1 MATAVRLSLG
11 TASALGPA
19 RFAYGLL
26 VPAMPGGLGWTLAD
40 AGALSTANGLGYVVG
55 AVLTAALVRR
65 WGTASVFRW
74 GMAATAVTLAGTAA
88 SNEFVVPVAM
98 RALAGA
104 AGAAVFI
111 AGGVIAARLAAR
123 AGSSAPVAVYFAGTG
138 AGIVLSGAAIPAL
151 GDHWWAAWIGLG
163 IAAGIATLI
172 SWSATGPDEEKATDG
187 AGRARVRPLRRVALA
202 YLLFAVGYIT
212 CITFLSVYL
221 ADRHASVL
229 QEILTWTVLGGGV
242 MATPFLWSRP
252 MTRWPGTRVL
262 AAVLGGPRRWRGPA
276 SAVIL
281 GDCGGRLGGGL
292 RRDVHG
298 SPGGCHR
305 LHPDRAPACRLDRG
319 IGSVHDLVRRGTDR
333 GAVAG
338 RRSRRTHHHR
348 RATGVDRPPECR
360 RGRAFGNPEQAGTPH
375 RGTFWDQ
382 RPEHG
387 FSTMNSPAVLAEP
400 PWEEKSL

>member
-1 MATAVRLSLG
+1 MATAVRLALG
-11 TASALGPA
+11 TSSALGLA

-26 VPAMPGGLGWTLAD
+26 VPALQGDLGWTLAD

-55 AVLTAALVRR
+55 AVLTAALIRR

-74 GMAATAVTLAGTAA
+74 GMAATAATLAGTAA
-88 SNEFVVPVAM
+88 SNEFVVLVAM

-104 AGAAVFI
+104 ARAAVFI

-151 GDHWWAAWIGLG
+151 GDHWRAAWIGLG
-163 IAAGIATLI
+163 IAVGVATLI

-212 CITFLSVYL
+212 YIAFLSVYL

-229 QEILTWTVLGGGV
+229 QEILTWTVLGAGV

-252 MTRWPGTRVL
+252 MTRWPGARVL
-262 AAVLGGPRRWRGPA
+262 AAVLGGLAGGAALPLLPSSAIAVVA
-276 SAVIL
+276 SAAAYGVTF
-281 GDCGGRLGGGL
+281 
-292 RRDVHG
+292 VAV
-298 SPGGCHR
+298 PTVVT
-305 LHPDRAPACRLDRG
+305 ACIRTVLQPVDWTATFAAFTT
-319 IGSVHDLVRRGTDR
+319 LF
-333 GAVAG
+333 AAG
-338 RRSRRTHHHR
+338 QTV
-348 RATGVDRPPECR
+348 GPWL
-360 RGRAFGNPEQAGTPH
+360 AG
-375 RGTFWDQ
+375 
-382 RPEHG
+382 
-387 FSTMNSPAVLAEP
+387 VLAEHATTAAP
-400 PWEEKSL
+400 LAWTALLSAGTAVLSAIPSRPEPRTETTFGTNAQNMGSRR

>member
-1 MATAVRLSLG
+1 MATAVRLALG
-11 TASALGPA
+11 TASALGLA

-26 VPAMPGGLGWTLAD
+26 VPALQGDLGWTLAD

-65 WGTASVFRW
+65 WGAASVFRW

-88 SNEFVVPVAM
+88 SNAFLVLVAM
-98 RALAGA
+98 R
-104 AGAAVFI
+104 
-111 AGGVIAARLAAR
+111 
-123 AGSSAPVAVYFAGTG
+123 
-138 AGIVLSGAAIPAL
+138 
-151 GDHWWAAWIGLG
+151 
-163 IAAGIATLI
+163 
-172 SWSATGPDEEKATDG
+172 
-187 AGRARVRPLRRVALA
+187 ALA

-229 QEILTWTVLGGGV
+229 QEILTLTVLGAGV

-281 GDCGGRLGGGL
+281 GHCGVRLGGGL
-292 RRDVHG
+292 RRDAHG
-298 SPGGCHR
+298 SPGDCHR
-305 LHPDRAPACRLDRG
+305 LHPDRAPACRLNRD

-360 RGRAFGNPEQAGTPH
+360 RGCAFGNPEQAGTPH

-387 FSTMNSPAVLAEP
+387 FSTMNNPAVLAEP